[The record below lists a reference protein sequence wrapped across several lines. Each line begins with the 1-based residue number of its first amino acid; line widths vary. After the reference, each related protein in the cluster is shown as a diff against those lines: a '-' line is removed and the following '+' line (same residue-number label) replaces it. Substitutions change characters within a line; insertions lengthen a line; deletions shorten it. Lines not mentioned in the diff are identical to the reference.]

1 MAEIDRMVPV
11 MKLDPARQP
20 WLTVPGRSSCTCD
33 CCNVTTK
40 KKPSNKALIPAW
52 LFRSDDDD
60 DDHHEESAEEEEE
73 DNLLQG
79 LNKHLAEYRIGQY
92 EIPLLV
98 QPRRRRRQRRLLVYG
113 IVAARDDMEGLPN
126 FVFNRTRDNAQ
137 EVTLSS
143 PALELSSPLRGISAF
158 EHVLLEFDL
167 KLKNTAGDGA
177 DADADDV
184 LVDACIEF
192 VDRTITC
199 SAGRLLRSR
208 IEGPICSLDM
218 DYMFVKSSVE
228 AAVEVFLG
236 DSCASCFQSVAA
248 VYRAIA
254 GDGDGGGDGIVIHE
268 ESIPLPPKLMLAA
281 DTATAQA
288 AAAAT
293 VVAVPSA
300 GELTV
305 TLGEAER
312 AELQRV
318 VGFVVPAGARGGE
331 PGAGQ
336 RCRRRLVHPVLG
348 VPREAEEAVAV
359 GGAREDEGRGVAP
372 LAGRQLG
379 VQLVEK
385 QQH

>member
-1 MAEIDRMVPV
+1 MAEFEQILGNSNTFDFF
-11 MKLDPARQP
+11 
-20 WLTVPGRSSCTCD
+20 
-33 CCNVTTK
+33 K
-40 KKPSNKALIPAW
+40 KFD
-52 LFRSDDDD
+52 LF
-60 DDHHEESAEEEEE
+60 
-73 DNLLQG
+73 
-79 LNKHLAEYRIGQY
+79 
-92 EIPLLV
+92 
-98 QPRRRRRQRRLLVYG
+98 G
-113 IVAARDDMEGLPN
+113 II
-126 FVFNRTRDNAQ
+126 Q
-137 EVTLSS
+137 SS

-268 ESIPLPPKLMLAA
+268 ESIPLPLKLMLAA

-288 AAAAT
+288 ASAAT
-293 VVAVPSA
+293 VVAVPLA

-379 VQLVEK
+379 VQLVGELVAIFVRVSFYRGSCCK
-385 QQH
+385 TRNVHIRIGNFGLRFLKFQSFRTAPMRYYFDRNFQHFLIFREFW